1 MLNLNLINLNFFLI
15 NQTTQNFYKLQN
27 IKSFTF
33 RVLYN
38 FKKKELHVKK
48 INLSFCIESLYFWM
62 SRRLSVFG
70 RSITLGE
77 DQFSRERY
85 QVPGLNPLRRSP
97 NAQLQIKTV
106 YKYRVIFLGLPKYI
120 YIENYLKLNL
130 QVLVNFTLGI
140 LIPYYQRSKFLHQ

>member
-33 RVLYN
+33 LVLYN
-38 FKKKELHVKK
+38 FKKKRTTRSKKNKPIILYRELVLLDVTKT
-48 INLSFCIESLYFWM
+48 IS
-62 SRRLSVFG
+62 FG

-85 QVPGLNPLRRSP
+85 QVPGLTPLRRSP
-97 NAQLQIKTV
+97 NVQL
-106 YKYRVIFLGLPKYI
+106 
-120 YIENYLKLNL
+120 
-130 QVLVNFTLGI
+130 
-140 LIPYYQRSKFLHQ
+140 